1 MTSYGCSHI
10 PYPKCS
16 KVQGTCVKR
25 SKCQSRTFLA
35 NKYGAIERDGDEDEG
50 DDEGDDDNDD
60 EDEDESEMGEVV
72 VSGV

>member
-1 MTSYGCSHI
+1 M
-10 PYPKCS
+10 
-16 KVQGTCVKR
+16 KR